1 MKNWIQ
7 SDIDHVWHPF
17 SPLAG
22 KPNILI
28 KKAKGIYLYTQ
39 DGKKIMDMISSWWV
53 NIHGHAHPKVAKAI
67 ASQAYE
73 LEQVIFAGFTHKPAI
88 KLAKNLLK
96 LLPKNQSKLFFS
108 DDGST
113 AVEVALKLAI
123 QYWHNLGIN
132 KTKIIA
138 IEGAYHGDTFGA
150 MSVGGRSMF
159 NKPFDKLMFDVA
171 FVPFPVGD
179 GSNSIKAMRKLA
191 DKKTAAFIFEPLVQG
206 AAGMRM
212 YESAILDELIKIA
225 KAKAII
231 CIADEVM
238 TGFGRTGKIFACDYL
253 ENKPDIFCL
262 SKGLTAGFLPMGITS
277 IAKEIVNNFSTNE
290 ISKTFFHGHSYTA
303 NPMACAAANVSLKLL
318 ISKEVKNHI
327 ARITEKHQSFIPL
340 IREKK
345 SVDEV
350 KSTGTILSIS
360 IAVQDAG
367 YASSLKEKIY
377 QHFLEKNL
385 LLRPLGNVIYLIP
398 PYIITNTE
406 LDHVYN
412 EILLFIDQLST

>member
-1 MKNWIQ
+1 MKDWIQ

-17 SPLAG
+17 TPMAG
-22 KPNILI
+22 KPNLLI
-28 KKAKGIYLYTQ
+28 KKAKGIYLYTH
-39 DGKKIMDMISSWWV
+39 DGRKIMDMISSWWV
-53 NIHGHAHPKVAKAI
+53 NIHGHANPNIAKAI
-67 ASQAYE
+67 ARQAYE

-88 KLAKNLLK
+88 KLAKSLLK
-96 LLPKNQSKLFFS
+96 LLPENQNKLFFS

-123 QYWHNLGIN
+123 QFWYNKGSK

-150 MSVGGRSMF
+150 MSVGGRSLF
-159 NKPFDKLMFDVA
+159 NKPFDKMMFDVA
-171 FVPFPVGD
+171 FVPFPIGD
-179 GSNSIKAMRKLA
+179 GANAINAMKKLA

-212 YESAILDELIKIA
+212 YTPTVLDELIKVA
-225 KAKAII
+225 KTKEIV

-277 IAKEIVNNFSTNE
+277 ISKDIVDCFSTND
-290 ISKTFFHGHSYTA
+290 INKTFFHGHSYTA
-303 NPMACAAANVSLKLL
+303 NPMACAAANASLKLL
-318 ISKEVKNHI
+318 TSKKVKNQI
-327 ARITEKHQSFIPL
+327 ARISENHLAFIP
-340 IREKK
+340 IIAENK
-345 SVDEV
+345 SIAEV
-350 KSTGTILSIS
+350 KSTGTILSIKITAKDS
-360 IAVQDAG
+360 G

-377 QHFLEKNL
+377 GHFLGKNI

-398 PYIITNTE
+398 PYIITDDE
-406 LDHVYN
+406 LDLVYK
-412 EILLFIDQLST
+412 EIKQFIDQLSI